1 MNKKGEFTMGREFV
15 EIFDEWVDSYDA
27 SVSGQDP
34 EYRDVFEKY
43 EEILS
48 GVANKSFGTVVEF
61 GTGTGNLTAK
71 LIDEGH
77 KVIGIE
83 PNDAMRAVTAKR
95 FPNLVL
101 IDGDLLDFEAPQK
114 VDTFVSSYVFHHL
127 KDNEKENALSTYAN
141 ILPVGGKIVFADTVF
156 TSEEAKQA
164 QILKERARGF
174 NNVADDLEREYY
186 TTIPALTKSFEKA
199 GFDVQFE
206 QMNDFVWLMDATKK

>member
-1 MNKKGEFTMGREFV
+1 MGREFV
-15 EIFDEWVDSYDA
+15 EIFDDWVDSYDA

-43 EEILS
+43 DEILS

-77 KVIGIE
+77 NVIGIE

-101 IDGDLLDFEAPQK
+101 MDGDLLDFEAPQK

-127 KDNEKENALSTYAN
+127 KDNEKEKALSTYAT

-164 QILKERARGF
+164 QIIKERARGF

-186 TTIPALTKSFEKA
+186 TTIPVLTKSFEKA

>member
-1 MNKKGEFTMGREFV
+1 MGREFV
-15 EIFDEWVDSYDA
+15 EIFDDWVDSYDA

-77 KVIGIE
+77 NVIGIE

-127 KDNEKENALSTYAN
+127 KDNEKEKALLTYASSW
-141 ILPVGGKIVFADTVF
+141 VGRK
-156 TSEEAKQA
+156 
-164 QILKERARGF
+164 
-174 NNVADDLEREYY
+174 NH
-186 TTIPALTKSFEKA
+186 P
-199 GFDVQFE
+199 
-206 QMNDFVWLMDATKK
+206 

>member
-1 MNKKGEFTMGREFV
+1 MGREFV
-15 EIFDEWVDSYDA
+15 EIFDDWVDSYDA

-71 LIDEGH
+71 LVDEGH

-141 ILPVGGKIVFADTVF
+141 ILPVGGKIVFADTIF
-156 TSEEAKQA
+156 TSEVAKQA
-164 QILKERARGF
+164 QISKERARGF

-186 TTIPALTKSFEKA
+186 TTIPILTQAFEKA
-199 GFDVQFE
+199 GFDVHFE